1 MDANRISVFPLQN
14 RETVNDF
21 VKVMFDDCKREIQD
35 LRKENNYLSDENKKL
50 QNSIGFCHNQT
61 IDLK

>member
-1 MDANRISVFPLQN
+1 
-14 RETVNDF
+14 
-21 VKVMFDDCKREIQD
+21 MFDDCKREIQD